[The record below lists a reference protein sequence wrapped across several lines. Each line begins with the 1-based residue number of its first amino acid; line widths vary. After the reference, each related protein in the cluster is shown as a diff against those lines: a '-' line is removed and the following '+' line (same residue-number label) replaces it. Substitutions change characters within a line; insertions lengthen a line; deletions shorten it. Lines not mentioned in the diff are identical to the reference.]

1 MNIKQAF
8 KEVTGLSIEEG
19 IQKAVEGG
27 FQGIKS
33 FNELD
38 PILCDVHITDKD
50 NQAASFCR
58 YGMFLDPSYW
68 VALGKSLGWSGTICV
83 DWEGEA
89 NMLLWKY
96 YWHRLI
102 DLLATQREV

>member
-1 MNIKQAF
+1 V
-8 KEVTGLSIEEG
+8 VTHQGTKLISLYNYTSKYPDIAPEE
-19 IQKAVEGG
+19 IL
-27 FQGIKS
+27 
-33 FNELD
+33 LD
-38 PILCDVHITDKD
+38 PLFW
-50 NQAASFCR
+50 Q
-58 YGMFLDPSYW
+58 
-68 VALGKSLGWSGTICV
+68 ALGKSLGWSGTICV